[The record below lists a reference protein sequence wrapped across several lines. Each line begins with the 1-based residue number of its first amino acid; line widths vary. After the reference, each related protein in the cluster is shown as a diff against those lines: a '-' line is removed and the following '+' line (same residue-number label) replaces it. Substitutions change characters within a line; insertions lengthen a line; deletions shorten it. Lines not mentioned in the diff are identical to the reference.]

1 MVALLPA
8 RATSLKRPGPPVRIQ
23 STRAQNISLS
33 DEIPTEPSEDWEPP
47 SEEPELNLNQIKE
60 SIGKWEDELKSK
72 GKEVSGRTM

>member
-1 MVALLPA
+1 
-8 RATSLKRPGPPVRIQ
+8 
-23 STRAQNISLS
+23 LS

>member
-8 RATSLKRPGPPVRIQ
+8 RAGSLKRPGPPSRIQ

-47 SEEPELNLNQIKE
+47 SDEPELTLDQIKE